1 MRAVIAEDEPLVREG
16 IERRLTEGGF
26 DVGGQAAGMPNTAAP
41 IEQGTLM

>member
-26 DVGGQAAGMPNTAAP
+26 DVGGQAAGMPSTAAQLDR
-41 IEQGTLM
+41 EH